1 MTLSFSFTF
10 CCPLF
15 LIAYLHLSAGFSNV
29 LLSVFKKDCVAKSY
43 FAAPKEPASVPVSSP
58 TREAETEINSA
69 SPVTQSTVPDS
80 TNQEST
86 VQRSSGQQTEHFQGV
101 ALKFVHENIHI

>member
-1 MTLSFSFTF
+1 M
-10 CCPLF
+10 CQP
-15 LIAYLHLSAGFSNV
+15 AGFSDDLRNV
-29 LLSVFKKDCVAKSY
+29 FEKDYVASKPHLAVSDETL
-43 FAAPKEPASVPVSSP
+43 PEPASVSP